1 MYTVFIFNG
10 HEKYLVAVFCGP
22 ATRVS
27 NIKSYASLWM
37 KVPAGDISLYAFDIS
52 DRALSDNVRFD
63 EAKMPQSED
72 AKYIMVYAAVPF
84 KIDDHPIRHTR
95 RVK

>member
-1 MYTVFIFNG
+1 MDTKNTWSRYFADPR
-10 HEKYLVAVFCGP
+10 H
-22 ATRVS
+22 
-27 NIKSYASLWM
+27 
-37 KVPAGDISLYAFDIS
+37 D